1 MRGCTK
7 LGFLSK
13 TLLRS
18 NITIELLERSYWHKG
33 TVEMKSKWSLSNGQ
47 HWSLD
52 CRAVPIYSLWS
63 LNCLI
68 AKSILAIFIGQVAL
82 TEFEFVAREI

>member
-1 MRGCTK
+1 
-7 LGFLSK
+7 
-13 TLLRS
+13 
-18 NITIELLERSYWHKG
+18 
-33 TVEMKSKWSLSNGQ
+33 MKSQSSLSNGQ

-52 CRAVPIYSLWS
+52 YRAVSIHSLWS